1 MQFEIKNI
9 IVTHNTEMGFRY
21 AIRGWVNDQLCIA
34 YTNNSLAIDYYND
47 DTEPELQK
55 SAKLI
60 CETKLMEAYIDG
72 NY

>member
-9 IVTHNTEMGFRY
+9 IVTHNTERGFRY
-21 AIRGWVNDQLCIA
+21 AIRGWVNNQLCIA
-34 YTNNSLAIDYYND
+34 YTNNSKVMDWNKA
-47 DTEPELQK
+47 EAELHQT
-55 SAKLI
+55 AKLI

>member
-9 IVTHNTEMGFRY
+9 IVTHNTERGFRY

-34 YTNNSLAIDYYND
+34 YTNDSEVYDWYND
-47 DTEPELQK
+47 DTEAELHQ
-55 SAKLI
+55 SAKLV